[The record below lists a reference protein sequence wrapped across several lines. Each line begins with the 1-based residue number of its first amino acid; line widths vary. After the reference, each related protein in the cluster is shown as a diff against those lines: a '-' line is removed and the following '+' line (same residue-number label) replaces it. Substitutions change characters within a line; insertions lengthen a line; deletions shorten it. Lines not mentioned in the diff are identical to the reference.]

1 MLRVL
6 IVDDEYIM
14 RQGLKYIIDWNA
26 YGYEIVGEAQNGE
39 EALRKIEELSPH
51 IVFTDIVMPT
61 LNGVDFTEA
70 VHKLYPSVQM
80 IVLSGYDK
88 FEYVKQTFINGVVD
102 YILKPTLN
110 PTDILRVLEKASSNI
125 PGYIKQ
131 NSSKASPERS
141 LARLILGHDT
151 EPDAVLI
158 EKLKGNSYVIYSAD
172 IRGAERKG
180 TDMIELLS
188 EKLDN
193 DMDEYI
199 SETKVRAIIR
209 EQYYTVVFACETNH
223 FIELF
228 RKLENISNKLGT
240 ISNDYF
246 AVLSREFYSL
256 EDLEKIYKQDIENI
270 TGISFYYEGLHLI
283 RHDQIVNGKDT
294 ENPRFDFFEFNQLI
308 QNRQYA
314 GALELLDQYN
324 TAALS
329 ARMDITSLKNQIK
342 NVLYHFIDSVSTE
355 NKDLELNHVA
365 YFADINDSKYEKSYL
380 ECTQNIF
387 LELKEILSKQQPID
401 ERLYG
406 INKYISDN
414 YNVDL
419 RLEDIAEKFGLNYNY
434 LSTYFSQQMGENF
447 SEYLTK
453 IRIEKART
461 LLRNTNMSIAEV
473 AESVGYLDQSY
484 FARVFKKIVGDTPTG
499 WRSHRP

>member
-1 MLRVL
+1 
-6 IVDDEYIM
+6 
-14 RQGLKYIIDWNA
+14 
-26 YGYEIVGEAQNGE
+26 
-39 EALRKIEELSPH
+39 
-51 IVFTDIVMPT
+51 
-61 LNGVDFTEA
+61 
-70 VHKLYPSVQM
+70 
-80 IVLSGYDK
+80 
-88 FEYVKQTFINGVVD
+88 
-102 YILKPTLN
+102 
-110 PTDILRVLEKASSNI
+110 
-125 PGYIKQ
+125 
-131 NSSKASPERS
+131 
-141 LARLILGHDT
+141 
-151 EPDAVLI
+151 
-158 EKLKGNSYVIYSAD
+158 
-172 IRGAERKG
+172 
-180 TDMIELLS
+180 
-188 EKLDN
+188 
-193 DMDEYI
+193 
-199 SETKVRAIIR
+199 
-209 EQYYTVVFACETNH
+209 
-223 FIELF
+223 
-228 RKLENISNKLGT
+228 
-240 ISNDYF
+240 
-246 AVLSREFYSL
+246 
-256 EDLEKIYKQDIENI
+256 
-270 TGISFYYEGLHLI
+270 
-283 RHDQIVNGKDT
+283 
-294 ENPRFDFFEFNQLI
+294 
-308 QNRQYA
+308 
-314 GALELLDQYN
+314 
-324 TAALS
+324 
-329 ARMDITSLKNQIK
+329 MDITSLKNQIK